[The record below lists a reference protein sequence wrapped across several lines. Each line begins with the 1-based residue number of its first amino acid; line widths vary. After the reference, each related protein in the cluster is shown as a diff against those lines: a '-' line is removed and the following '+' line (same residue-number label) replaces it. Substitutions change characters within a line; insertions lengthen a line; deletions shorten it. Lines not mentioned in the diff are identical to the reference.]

1 MTAALSALVVCD
13 GRVSI
18 CCGANT
24 TSTPHKRNAA
34 SGSDVR
40 DKRWQLI
47 TQGLQSFLHTKTPH
61 CPGQPIFAGLGLCLR
76 TGDHCSGADG
86 NECSTQA
93 FTLLVRMR
101 REGWGRADALRE
113 RAVTFFFLPLTAA
126 LHKRRGLS
134 FQGNVL
140 KLGSLLLAFDLDGTQ
155 KISRWQR
162 SALRQV
168 QYITKTD
175 SGRYGNETRG
185 CKPSAK
191 VLGCTCVVPPEK

>member
-1 MTAALSALVVCD
+1 M
-13 GRVSI
+13 SI

-24 TSTPHKRNAA
+24 TSTPHKRNAT

-47 TQGLQSFLHTKTPH
+47 TQGLQSFPYKNTTL
-61 CPGQPIFAGLGLCLR
+61 PGTTYLRRPRAMLWYWRSLLGCR
-76 TGDHCSGADG
+76 WQRMFHASFYVVGADAKRG
-86 NECSTQA
+86 MGTCRCTPGTCCN
-93 FTLLVRMR
+93 
-101 REGWGRADALRE
+101 
-113 RAVTFFFLPLTAA
+113 TFFFPPLTAA

-140 KLGSLLLAFDLDGTQ
+140 KLGSLLLAFDLDGRQ
-155 KISRWQR
+155 KISRWQP

-168 QYITKTD
+168 QYITKTETA
-175 SGRYGNETRG
+175 GGMGTRLGNA
-185 CKPSAK
+185 SLLQK

>member
-140 KLGSLLLAFDLDGTQ
+140 KLGSLLLAFDLDGRQ
-155 KISRWQR
+155 KNIPLAAVSIE
-162 SALRQV
+162 AGTV
-168 QYITKTD
+168 HYED
-175 SGRYGNETRG
+175 RYGNETGG

-191 VLGCTCVVPPEK
+191 VLGCTCVVPP